1 MALVPFP
8 SKASKA
14 AASDP
19 DPDWDDDDDS
29 SPDGG
34 GKMSFLEHLDELRK
48 RIIWALL
55 SVVAGFTIAIGF
67 LNQLY
72 IFVIGPMH
80 TLLKPGQQLIF
91 TDPTEALMIKLKIA
105 VIAGILV
112 ASPLVMT
119 QVWLFIAPG
128 LYVNEKKAAIPFVL
142 FSSALFI
149 LGAAFAHY
157 YVFPLTY
164 QFMASFSDDMLTY
177 MPRIEPTFSLWMK
190 LVLTFG
196 LVFQMPSL
204 VLFLAK
210 LGLVTAGFL
219 WRNFKY
225 AVLIIVIIGA
235 VLSPGTDPVGQ
246 LALSV
251 PMVFLYLLSIGLA
264 WIFGKKRRKPAE
276 DE

>member
-8 SKASKA
+8 SKAGKA

-19 DPDWDDDDDS
+19 DPDSDWDDDDS
-29 SPDGG
+29 SPDGA

-48 RIIWALL
+48 RIIWALAG
-55 SVVAGFTIAIGF
+55 VVAGFVLAVGF

-72 IFVIGPMH
+72 LFVIGPMH
-80 TLLKPGQQLIF
+80 ALLKPGQQLIF

-105 VIAGILV
+105 VIAGILI

-128 LYVNEKKAAIPFVL
+128 LYTNEKKAAVPFVL
-142 FSSALFI
+142 LSSALFI
-149 LGAAFAHY
+149 VGAAFAHY
-157 YVFPLTY
+157 YAFPLTY
-164 QFMASFSDDMLTY
+164 QFMASFSDDILTY

-204 VLFLAK
+204 VLFLSR

-225 AVLIIVIIGA
+225 AVLMIAIVGA

-251 PMVFLYLLSIGLA
+251 PMILLYVLCIALA
-264 WIFGKKRRKPAE
+264 WIFGKKTAA
-276 DE
+276 

>member
-8 SKASKA
+8 SKAGKA
-14 AASDP
+14 AGSDP
-19 DPDWDDDDDS
+19 DPDWDDDDS
-29 SPDGG
+29 SPDGA

-48 RIIWALL
+48 RIIWALGG
-55 SVVAGFTIAIGF
+55 VVAGFAIAVLF

-72 IFVIGPMH
+72 LFVIGPMH
-80 TLLKPGQQLIF
+80 ALLKPGQQLIF

-128 LYVNEKKAAIPFVL
+128 LYVNEKKAAVPFVL

-164 QFMASFSDDMLTY
+164 VFMASFSDDILTY

-204 VLFLAK
+204 VLFLSK

-225 AVLIIVIIGA
+225 AILVIAIIGA

-251 PMVFLYLLSIGLA
+251 PMIVLYILSIGLA
-264 WIFGKKRRKPAE
+264 WIFGKKRKPAE

>member
-8 SKASKA
+8 SKSGQATA
-14 AASDP
+14 REP
-19 DPDWDDDDDS
+19 DPDWDDEDS
-29 SPDGG
+29 SPDSG
-34 GKMSFLEHLDELRK
+34 GKMSFLEHLDELRR
-48 RIIWALL
+48 RIIWALGG
-55 SVVAGFTIAIGF
+55 VFVGFALAVGF

-72 IFVIGPMH
+72 LFVIGPMH
-80 TLLKPGQQLIF
+80 ALLEPGQQLIF

-105 VIAGILV
+105 VIAGILI
-112 ASPLVMT
+112 ASPLVMS
-119 QVWLFIAPG
+119 QVWLFISPG
-128 LYVNEKKAAIPFVL
+128 LYSNEKKAAVPFVL
-142 FSSALFI
+142 LSSALFVV
-149 LGAAFAHY
+149 GAAFAHY

-164 QFMASFSDDMLTY
+164 QFMASFSDDILTY

-196 LVFQMPSL
+196 LVFQMPAL
-204 VLFLAK
+204 VLFLSK

-246 LALSV
+246 MALSV
-251 PMVFLYLLSIGLA
+251 PMVALYLLSIGLA
-264 WIFGKKRRKPAE
+264 WVFGKKRKPAE
-276 DE
+276 DA

>member
-8 SKASKA
+8 SKAGKA
-14 AASDP
+14 ASSDP
-19 DPDWDDDDDS
+19 DPDSDWDDDDS
-29 SPDGG
+29 SPDGA

-48 RIIWALL
+48 RIIWALGG
-55 SVVAGFTIAIGF
+55 VVAGFVLAVGF
-67 LNQLY
+67 LNPLY
-72 IFVIGPMH
+72 LFVIGPMH
-80 TLLKPGQQLIF
+80 ALLKPGQQLIF

-105 VIAGILV
+105 VIAGILI

-128 LYVNEKKAAIPFVL
+128 LYSNEKKAAVPFVL
-142 FSSALFI
+142 LSSALFI
-149 LGAAFAHY
+149 VGAAFAHY

-164 QFMASFSDDMLTY
+164 QFMASFSDDILTY

-204 VLFLAK
+204 VLFLSR

-225 AVLIIVIIGA
+225 AVLIIAIIGA

-251 PMVFLYLLSIGLA
+251 PMVLLYVLSIALA
-264 WIFGKKRRKPAE
+264 WIFGKKRKPAE
-276 DE
+276 DV

>member
-8 SKASKA
+8 SKAGKA
-14 AASDP
+14 ASSDP
-19 DPDWDDDDDS
+19 DPDSDWDDDDS
-29 SPDGG
+29 SPDGA

-48 RIIWALL
+48 RIIWALGG
-55 SVVAGFTIAIGF
+55 VVAGFVLAVGF

-72 IFVIGPMH
+72 LFVIGPMH
-80 TLLKPGQQLIF
+80 ALLKPGQQLIF

-105 VIAGILV
+105 VIAGILI

-128 LYVNEKKAAIPFVL
+128 LYTNEKKAAVPFVL
-142 FSSALFI
+142 LSSALFI
-149 LGAAFAHY
+149 VGAAFAHY

-164 QFMASFSDDMLTY
+164 QFMASFSDDILTY

-204 VLFLAK
+204 VLFLSR

-225 AVLIIVIIGA
+225 AVLIIAIIGA

-246 LALSV
+246 LALSI
-251 PMVFLYLLSIGLA
+251 PMILLYVLSIALA
-264 WIFGKKRRKPAE
+264 WIFGKKRKPAE
-276 DE
+276 DA

>member
-8 SKASKA
+8 SKAGKA

-19 DPDWDDDDDS
+19 DPDSDWDDDDS
-29 SPDGG
+29 SPDGA

-48 RIIWALL
+48 RIIWALGG
-55 SVVAGFTIAIGF
+55 VVAGFVLAVGF

-72 IFVIGPMH
+72 LFVIGPMH
-80 TLLKPGQQLIF
+80 ALLKPGQQLIF

-105 VIAGILV
+105 VIAGILI

-128 LYVNEKKAAIPFVL
+128 LYSNEKKAAVPFVL
-142 FSSALFI
+142 LSSALFI
-149 LGAAFAHY
+149 VGAAFAHY

-164 QFMASFSDDMLTY
+164 QFMASFSDDILTY

-204 VLFLAK
+204 VLFLSR

-225 AVLIIVIIGA
+225 AVLIIAIVGA

-246 LALSV
+246 LALSI
-251 PMVFLYLLSIGLA
+251 PMILLYILSIALA
-264 WIFGKKRRKPAE
+264 WIFGKKRKPAE
-276 DE
+276 DA

>member
-8 SKASKA
+8 SKAGKSA
-14 AASDP
+14 SSDP
-19 DPDWDDDDDS
+19 DPDWDDDDS
-29 SPDGG
+29 SPDGA

-48 RIIWALL
+48 RIIWALGG
-55 SVVAGFTIAIGF
+55 VVAGFAVAVLF

-72 IFVIGPMH
+72 LFVIGPMH

-128 LYVNEKKAAIPFVL
+128 LYVKEKKAAVPFVL
-142 FSSALFI
+142 FSSALFVT
-149 LGAAFAHY
+149 GAAFAHY

-164 QFMASFSDDMLTY
+164 QFMASFSDDILTY

-204 VLFLAK
+204 VLFLSR

-225 AVLIIVIIGA
+225 AVLAIAIIGA

-246 LALSV
+246 LALSI
-251 PMVFLYLLSIGLA
+251 PMIALYILSIGLA
-264 WIFGKKRRKPAE
+264 WIFGKKRKPAE

>member
-8 SKASKA
+8 SKAGKA
-14 AASDP
+14 ASSDP
-19 DPDWDDDDDS
+19 DPDSDWDDDDS
-29 SPDGG
+29 SPDGA

-48 RIIWALL
+48 RIIWALGG
-55 SVVAGFTIAIGF
+55 VVAGFVLAVGF
-67 LNQLY
+67 LNPLY
-72 IFVIGPMH
+72 LFVIGPMH
-80 TLLKPGQQLIF
+80 ALLKPGQQLIF

-105 VIAGILV
+105 VIAGILI

-128 LYVNEKKAAIPFVL
+128 LYSNEKKAAVPFVL
-142 FSSALFI
+142 LSSALFI
-149 LGAAFAHY
+149 VGAAFAHY
-157 YVFPLTY
+157 YAFPLTY
-164 QFMASFSDDMLTY
+164 QFMASFSDDILTY

-204 VLFLAK
+204 VLFLSR

-225 AVLIIVIIGA
+225 AVLIIAIIGA

-251 PMVFLYLLSIGLA
+251 PMVLLYVLSIALA
-264 WIFGKKRRKPAE
+264 WIFGKKRKPAE
-276 DE
+276 DV

>member
-8 SKASKA
+8 SKAGKA
-14 AASDP
+14 ASSDP
-19 DPDWDDDDDS
+19 DPDSDWDDDDS
-29 SPDGG
+29 SPDGA

-48 RIIWALL
+48 RIIWALGG
-55 SVVAGFTIAIGF
+55 VVAGFVLAVGF
-67 LNQLY
+67 LNPLY
-72 IFVIGPMH
+72 LFVIGPMH
-80 TLLKPGQQLIF
+80 ALLKPGQQLIF

-105 VIAGILV
+105 VIAGILI

-128 LYVNEKKAAIPFVL
+128 LYSNEKKAAVPFVL
-142 FSSALFI
+142 LSSALFI
-149 LGAAFAHY
+149 VGAAFAHY
-157 YVFPLTY
+157 YAFPLTY
-164 QFMASFSDDMLTY
+164 QFMASFSDEILTY

-204 VLFLAK
+204 VLFLSR

-225 AVLIIVIIGA
+225 AVLIIAIIGA

-251 PMVFLYLLSIGLA
+251 PMILLYVLSIALA
-264 WIFGKKRRKPAE
+264 WIFGKKRKPAE
-276 DE
+276 DV

>member
-8 SKASKA
+8 SKAGKA
-14 AASDP
+14 ASSDP
-19 DPDWDDDDDS
+19 DPDSDWDDDDS
-29 SPDGG
+29 SPDGA

-48 RIIWALL
+48 RIIWALGG
-55 SVVAGFTIAIGF
+55 VVAGFVLAVGF

-72 IFVIGPMH
+72 LFVIGPMH
-80 TLLKPGQQLIF
+80 ALLKPGQQLIF

-105 VIAGILV
+105 VIAGILI

-128 LYVNEKKAAIPFVL
+128 LYSNEKKAAVPFVL
-142 FSSALFI
+142 LSSALFI
-149 LGAAFAHY
+149 VGAAFAHY

-164 QFMASFSDDMLTY
+164 QFMASFSDDILTY

-204 VLFLAK
+204 VLFLSR

-225 AVLIIVIIGA
+225 AVLIIAIIGA

-251 PMVFLYLLSIGLA
+251 PMVLLYVLSIALA
-264 WIFGKKRRKPAE
+264 WIFGKKRKPAE
-276 DE
+276 DV

>member
-8 SKASKA
+8 SKAGKA

-19 DPDWDDDDDS
+19 DPDSDWDDDDS
-29 SPDGG
+29 SPDGA

-48 RIIWALL
+48 RIIWALAG
-55 SVVAGFTIAIGF
+55 VVAGFVLAVGF

-72 IFVIGPMH
+72 LFVIGPMH
-80 TLLKPGQQLIF
+80 ALLKPGQQLIF

-105 VIAGILV
+105 VIAGILI

-128 LYVNEKKAAIPFVL
+128 LYTNEKKAAVPFVL
-142 FSSALFI
+142 LSSALFI
-149 LGAAFAHY
+149 VGAAFAHY
-157 YVFPLTY
+157 YAFPLTY
-164 QFMASFSDDMLTY
+164 QFMASFSDDILTY

-204 VLFLAK
+204 VLFLSR

-225 AVLIIVIIGA
+225 AVLMIAIVGA

-251 PMVFLYLLSIGLA
+251 PMILLYVLSIALA
-264 WIFGKKRRKPAE
+264 WIFGKKRKPTE
-276 DE
+276 DA

>member
-8 SKASKA
+8 SKAGKA

-19 DPDWDDDDDS
+19 DPDSDWDDDDS
-29 SPDGG
+29 SPDGA

-48 RIIWALL
+48 RIIWALGG
-55 SVVAGFTIAIGF
+55 VVAGFVLAVGF

-72 IFVIGPMH
+72 LFVIGPMH
-80 TLLKPGQQLIF
+80 ALLKPGQQLIF

-105 VIAGILV
+105 VIAGILI

-128 LYVNEKKAAIPFVL
+128 LYSNEKKAAVPFVL
-142 FSSALFI
+142 LSSALFI
-149 LGAAFAHY
+149 VGAAFAHY

-164 QFMASFSDDMLTY
+164 QFMASFSDDILTY

-204 VLFLAK
+204 VLFLSR

-225 AVLIIVIIGA
+225 AVLIIAIVGA

-251 PMVFLYLLSIGLA
+251 PMILLYILSIALA
-264 WIFGKKRRKPAE
+264 WIFGKKRKPAE
-276 DE
+276 DA

>member
-8 SKASKA
+8 SKAGKA
-14 AASDP
+14 ASSDP
-19 DPDWDDDDDS
+19 DPDSDWDDDDS
-29 SPDGG
+29 SPDGA

-48 RIIWALL
+48 RIIWALGG
-55 SVVAGFTIAIGF
+55 VVAGFVLAVGF
-67 LNQLY
+67 LNPLY
-72 IFVIGPMH
+72 LFVIGPMH
-80 TLLKPGQQLIF
+80 ALLKPGQQLIF

-105 VIAGILV
+105 VIAGILI

-128 LYVNEKKAAIPFVL
+128 LYSNEKKAAVPFVL
-142 FSSALFI
+142 LSSALFI
-149 LGAAFAHY
+149 VGAAFAHY
-157 YVFPLTY
+157 YAFPLTY
-164 QFMASFSDDMLTY
+164 QFMASFSDDILTY

-204 VLFLAK
+204 VLFLSR

-225 AVLIIVIIGA
+225 AVLIIAIIGA

-251 PMVFLYLLSIGLA
+251 PMILLYVLSIALA
-264 WIFGKKRRKPAE
+264 WIFGKKRKPAE
-276 DE
+276 DV

>member
-8 SKASKA
+8 KKGQA
-14 AASDP
+14 AAREP
-19 DPDWDDDDDS
+19 DPDWDDDE
-29 SPDGG
+29 SPRDGG

-48 RIIWALL
+48 RIVWALGG
-55 SVVAGFTIAIGF
+55 VFIGFVLAVGF

-72 IFVIGPMH
+72 RFVIGPMDA
-80 TLLKPGQQLIF
+80 LLQPGQQLIF

-112 ASPLVMT
+112 ASPLVMS
-119 QVWLFIAPG
+119 QVWLFISPG
-128 LYVNEKKAAIPFVL
+128 LYTHEKKAAIPFVL

-149 LGAAFAHY
+149 VGAAFAHY

-164 QFMASFSDDMLTY
+164 QFMAGFADDMLTY

-196 LVFQMPSL
+196 LVFQMPAL
-204 VLFLAK
+204 VLFLSK

-225 AVLIIVIIGA
+225 AVLIIVIVGA

-246 LALSV
+246 LALSI
-251 PMVFLYLLSIGLA
+251 PMIGLYVLSIGLA
-264 WIFGKKRRKPAE
+264 WMFGKKRKPAE
-276 DE
+276 DA

>member
-8 SKASKA
+8 SKADKA
-14 AASDP
+14 ASSDP
-19 DPDWDDDDDS
+19 DPDWDDDDS
-29 SPDGG
+29 SPDGA

-48 RIIWALL
+48 RIIWALGG
-55 SVVAGFTIAIGF
+55 VVAGFAVAVLF

-72 IFVIGPMH
+72 LFVIGPMH

-128 LYVNEKKAAIPFVL
+128 LYVKEKKAAVPFVL
-142 FSSALFI
+142 FSSALFVT
-149 LGAAFAHY
+149 GAAFAHY

-164 QFMASFSDDMLTY
+164 QFMASFSDDILTY

-196 LVFQMPSL
+196 LVFQMPAL
-204 VLFLAK
+204 VLFLSK

-225 AVLIIVIIGA
+225 AILLIAIIGA
-235 VLSPGTDPVGQ
+235 VLSPGTDHVGQ
-246 LALSV
+246 LALSI
-251 PMVFLYLLSIGLA
+251 PMIALYILSIGLA
-264 WIFGKKRRKPAE
+264 WIFGKKRKPAE

>member
-8 SKASKA
+8 SKAGKA
-14 AASDP
+14 ASSDP
-19 DPDWDDDDDS
+19 DPDSDWDDDDS
-29 SPDGG
+29 SPDGA

-48 RIIWALL
+48 RIIWALGG
-55 SVVAGFTIAIGF
+55 VVAGFVLAVGF

-72 IFVIGPMH
+72 LFVIGPMH
-80 TLLKPGQQLIF
+80 ALLKPGQQLIF

-105 VIAGILV
+105 VIAGILI

-128 LYVNEKKAAIPFVL
+128 LYSNEKKAAVPFVL
-142 FSSALFI
+142 LSSALFI
-149 LGAAFAHY
+149 VGAAFAHY
-157 YVFPLTY
+157 YAFPLTY
-164 QFMASFSDDMLTY
+164 QFMASFSDDILTY

-204 VLFLAK
+204 VLFLSR

-225 AVLIIVIIGA
+225 AVLIIAIIGA

-251 PMVFLYLLSIGLA
+251 PMILLYVLSIALA
-264 WIFGKKRRKPAE
+264 WIFGKKRKPAE
-276 DE
+276 DV

>member
-8 SKASKA
+8 SKAGKP

-19 DPDWDDDDDS
+19 DPDWDDDDS
-29 SPDGG
+29 SPDGA

-48 RIIWALL
+48 RIIWALVG
-55 SVVAGFTIAIGF
+55 VVVGFALAVGF
-67 LNQLY
+67 LDQLY
-72 IFVIGPMH
+72 QFVIGPMH
-80 TLLKPGQQLIF
+80 LLLKPGQQLIF

-105 VIAGILV
+105 VIAGILI

-119 QVWLFIAPG
+119 QVWMFIAPG
-128 LYVNEKKAAIPFVL
+128 LYVNEKKAAIPFVV
-142 FSSALFI
+142 FSSSLFV

-164 QFMASFSDDMLTY
+164 QFMASFADEILTY

-196 LVFQMPSL
+196 LVFQMPAL
-204 VLFLAK
+204 VLFLSK

-246 LALSV
+246 LALSI
-251 PMVFLYLLSIGLA
+251 PMIILYLLSIGLA
-264 WIFGKKRRKPAE
+264 WAFGKKRKPTE
-276 DE
+276 DA